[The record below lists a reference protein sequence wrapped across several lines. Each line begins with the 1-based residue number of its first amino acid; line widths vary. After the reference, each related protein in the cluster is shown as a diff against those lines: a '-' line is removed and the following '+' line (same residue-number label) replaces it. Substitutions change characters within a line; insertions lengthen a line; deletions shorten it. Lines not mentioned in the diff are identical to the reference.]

1 MICQL
6 KSCEKCQGDL
16 VIDDEGWRCWQCG
29 RYYYSTPPTSDPPPT
44 RKQEGSPTAGTGE
57 RRRGPHRRSVRDI
70 NLVIAARDRSEDRW
84 WDRNREVIEHLD
96 EGKSVR
102 DISTLIGRGQ
112 RQIRVVRERLR
123 DIRANAAEE
132 RAVV

>member
-16 VIDDEGWRCWQCG
+16 VLDDEGWRCWQCG
-29 RYYYSTPPTSDPPPT
+29 RYYYSTPPAADPPPT
-44 RKQEGSPTAGTGE
+44 RRQGSSSNSVAEPK
-57 RRRGPHRRSVRDI
+57 RRGPRRRSVRDI
-70 NLVIAARDRSEDRW
+70 NLVIAAKDRSEDRW

-102 DISTLIGRGQ
+102 DISMLIGRGQ

-123 DIRANAAEE
+123 DIRANGVQE